1 VSTAASDQWFPWV
14 DVDPVTR
21 KVGVLYHDRS
31 YGHPALYNTT
41 LAEGTPRSF
50 AYTKVITR
58 PSRPRNSIFFQAGV
72 DGCLKCVTFIGDYN
86 GLDYGSDGKLN
97 MAWTDMRQFRTIE
110 GVSGYAQYIF
120 VARR

>member
-1 VSTAASDQWFPWV
+1 V

-86 GLDYGSDGKLN
+86 GLD
-97 MAWTDMRQFRTIE
+97 
-110 GVSGYAQYIF
+110 
-120 VARR
+120 